1 MRVGCCNPEF
11 RKSSSNNESASIIS
25 STDLNSSQ
33 ASDDSVNLSRS
44 SSSAKINPG
53 PKAQNINAMPPT
65 KKCKYLNSRL
75 LLREESVEHTN
86 KNYHIFAKNKRRVN
100 QEILEHGM
108 GKEPVIC
115 WSPQPIRE
123 YDYSNPIC
131 IQFVKSKNSK
141 IRIIKSSNEL
151 KLPDGIAEAR
161 LFVDFVKLYQSDK
174 DAAKSLSLQ
183 SLLEQADEIES
194 LKKKI
199 LELESNLKRAKVESA
214 EPKKNPFAQQ
224 PASKPAPAAAEE
236 GKMQFCKKCRD
247 ILTDEDRKSDD
258 AVNKELLEYNEK
270 LKKKITGVGL
280 LKALT
285 QSSSGLL

>member
-1 MRVGCCNPEF
+1 
-11 RKSSSNNESASIIS
+11 
-25 STDLNSSQ
+25 
-33 ASDDSVNLSRS
+33 
-44 SSSAKINPG
+44 
-53 PKAQNINAMPPT
+53 
-65 KKCKYLNSRL
+65 
-75 LLREESVEHTN
+75 
-86 KNYHIFAKNKRRVN
+86 
-100 QEILEHGM
+100 M

-131 IQFVKSKNSK
+131 IQFIKSKNSK
-141 IRIIKSSNEL
+141 IRIIKTSNEL
-151 KLPDGIAEAR
+151 KLPDGIADAK
-161 LFVDFVKLYQSDK
+161 LFVDFVKLYQTDR

-199 LELESNLKRAKVESA
+199 LELESNLKRAKTEAA
-214 EPKKNPFAQQ
+214 EPKKNPFAPQPAPQ
-224 PASKPAPAAAEE
+224 PASQPSPAVVEE

-247 ILTDEDRKSDD
+247 ILTDDDTKSDD

-285 QSSSGLL
+285 QSRQI